1 MKSCRNC
8 VYRAYESMFGIDYC
22 LDYEMASTEAEEIK
36 AASECARYEEGTPE
50 CLEDRH
56 YCKSSTGGDYGP
68 SNPWDAEGMSIRDF
82 I

>member
-1 MKSCRNC
+1 MKSCKNC

-36 AASECARYEEGTPE
+36 AASECSRYEEGTPE

-56 YCKSSTGGDYGP
+56 YCKSSTGGDYSP
-68 SNPWDAEGMSIRDF
+68 SCPWNAEGMSIRDF

>member
-68 SNPWDAEGMSIRDF
+68 SNPWDAEGMSVRDF
-82 I
+82 V

>member
-1 MKSCRNC
+1 MNSCRNC